1 VGRDTGPS
9 ATTNGN
15 PDNGQDNNGM
25 YDLDHDGGHEHTE
38 GSVAMRDEDGNG
50 PGGDR
55 DHNHN
60 EDGQADNDAKVSI
73 VTPFPAATYES
84 YEVAK
89 SAALGRPSISLVNTA
104 SLW

>member
-1 VGRDTGPS
+1 MKCAQPSGSTTALGPAGPS

-38 GSVAMRDEDGNG
+38 GSGAMRDEDGNG

-60 EDGQADNDAKVSI
+60 EDG
-73 VTPFPAATYES
+73 
-84 YEVAK
+84 
-89 SAALGRPSISLVNTA
+89 
-104 SLW
+104 